1 MMSKKY
7 SKVPPPN
14 DYELGDWDFRMH
26 RLAICSDCEW
36 GIVGEGENEEP
47 YRMICGN
54 CGCLAY
60 AKSGIKDTTPTVACP
75 LDKWPHWDEWNKN
88 EDI

>member
-1 MMSKKY
+1 MSKIY
-7 SKVPPPN
+7 SNVPTPN

-26 RLAICSDCEW
+26 RLGICKGCEF
-36 GIVGEGENEEP
+36 GIIGEGENEEP

-60 AKSGIKDTTPTVACP
+60 AKSSIKDETPGVACP
-75 LDKWPHWDEWNKN
+75 LDKWPHWNEWKN